1 MDFARVI
8 GDALRAA
15 LGLEAAVYALAAIG
29 LNVHFG
35 YTGLLNFGQV
45 GFMLV
50 GAYGLAITVSTFGG
64 SMWLGLLVG
73 VLLAVVLAILLGG
86 PTLRLRADYLAITT
100 IAAAE
105 ILRFMFR
112 SSPAT
117 DLTGGVFGLQRF
129 ANPFYEVNPLPDG
142 VYGFWVV
149 KFSEQRMWVI
159 LVAWA
164 LVALTCLMV
173 WALMH
178 SPWGRVLKSIREDED
193 AARSLGKNVFSFKM
207 QGLILGG
214 VFGAIAG
221 MLLAIGQQ
229 AVSPDT
235 YLPQITFFA
244 YTVLILGGAA
254 RVFGPVLGSVLFWF
268 LIQGTD
274 SFIRRAA
281 SAGILP
287 GSFFDSDTIGAVR
300 FMLVGLGLMLLMIYR
315 PEGILGDRREMQ
327 LDV

>member
-1 MDFARVI
+1 MDFVRVI

-64 SMWLGLLVG
+64 SMWLGMLVG

-105 ILRFMFR
+105 ILRFTFR

-117 DLTGGVFGLQRF
+117 GVTGGVFGLQRF
-129 ANPFYEVNPLPDG
+129 ADAFYEINPLPQG
-142 VYGFWVV
+142 TYGFWVV
-149 KFSEQRMWVI
+149 QFSHRRMWVM
-159 LVAWA
+159 LVAWG
-164 LVALTCLMV
+164 LVALSCLMV

-178 SPWGRVLKSIREDED
+178 SPWGRVLKSIREDEE

-214 VFGAIAG
+214 VFGALSGIF
-221 MLLAIGQQ
+221 LAIGQQ

-235 YLPQITFFA
+235 YIPQITFFT

-254 RVFGPVLGSVLFWF
+254 RVFGPVLGSVLFWL
-268 LIQGTD
+268 LIAGTD

-281 SAGILP
+281 SAGMLP
-287 GSFFDSDTIGAVR
+287 EVFFGSDTIGAVR
-300 FMLVGLGLMLLMIYR
+300 FMLVGAGLMILMIYR